1 MKDLKKSE
9 ALIEMTKTIAVT
21 GKGTSKEEDVRS
33 KYLLSVDLEDIRY
46 QAKSGLNFPFRVPE
60 MVEHILQFFDD
71 NCIKGTFFVVGKTA
85 REIGSLI
92 QQVHKTGHEL
102 GCHTYDHLQLDRMTP
117 EIFRENLLRNIDVLN
132 RLGVDSVYGFRAPDF
147 SLIESTQWAW
157 EVLSELGFRYSSS
170 VLPARNP
177 LYGWDGFPTCPLRM
191 DNGLWELP
199 ISITSVIGFKI
210 PFAGG
215 IYLRFFPK
223 IVLHQF
229 CRKHLKRG
237 SPLVGYIHPYDID
250 TAEKKFKVEKNP
262 FLNKLV
268 YYNRKSTFT
277 KLEFLLK
284 RYVPMRFLDYVH
296 ILEKNMEKSNINA

>member
-1 MKDLKKSE
+1 VIDLKKSE
-9 ALIEMTKTIAVT
+9 ALIAMTKTIAFA
-21 GKGTSKEEDVRS
+21 GRYNFKEGDIRP

-60 MVEHILQFFDD
+60 MIEHILRFFDD
-71 NCIKGTFFVVGKTA
+71 NCIKGTFFAVGDTA

-92 QQVHKTGHEL
+92 QQVHKAGHEL
-102 GCHTYDHLQLDRMTP
+102 GCHTYDHLQLDKMTP
-117 EIFRENLLRNIDVLN
+117 ETFRENLLRNMDALD

-157 EVLSELGFRYSSS
+157 EVLRELGFRYSSS

-177 LYGWDGFPTCPLRM
+177 LYGWHGFPAYPLRM

-199 ISITSVIGFKI
+199 ISITSIIGFKI

-215 IYLRFFPK
+215 IYMRFFPK
-223 IVLHQF
+223 IALHQF

-250 TAEKKFKVEKNP
+250 TGEKKFKVEKNP
-262 FLNKLV
+262 LLNKLV
-268 YYNRKSTFT
+268 YYNRKSTFP

-284 RYVPMRFLDYVH
+284 RYVPMRFLDYVQ
-296 ILEKNMEKSNINA
+296 ILEKNIEKSNCNA